1 MDDQL
6 NHKNPET
13 GLVIR
18 QIEKKKYVLTLLHI
32 QEDALQI
39 DNQNF
44 FAILNSRTE
53 KH

>member
-18 QIEKKKYVLTLLHI
+18 QIEKKYVLTLLHI

-39 DNQNF
+39 DNRNF
-44 FAILNSRTE
+44 LPF
-53 KH
+53 